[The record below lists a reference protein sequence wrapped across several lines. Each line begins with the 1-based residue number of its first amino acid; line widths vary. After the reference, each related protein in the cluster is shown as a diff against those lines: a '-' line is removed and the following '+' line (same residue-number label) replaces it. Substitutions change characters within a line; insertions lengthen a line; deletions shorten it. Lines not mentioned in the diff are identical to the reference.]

1 MPVMPPILA
10 ATIFANHLMKPDL
23 FRAVAK
29 LINPPIHTRVS
40 QAPFSLITSSHSI
53 AWRASIIPMHT
64 SAIMVALKPV
74 KEEVAH
80 RPKARMNTPKTVFSS
95 LLMGPM
101 AANSLRA
108 ISGASGVSFSSGGN
122 SL

>member
-1 MPVMPPILA
+1 M
-10 ATIFANHLMKPDL
+10 
-23 FRAVAK
+23 
-29 LINPPIHTRVS
+29 
-40 QAPFSLITSSHSI
+40 
-53 AWRASIIPMHT
+53 PMHT

-95 LLMGPM
+95 LLMGPI

-108 ISGASGVSFSSGGN
+108 ISGASGVSFKSGGN